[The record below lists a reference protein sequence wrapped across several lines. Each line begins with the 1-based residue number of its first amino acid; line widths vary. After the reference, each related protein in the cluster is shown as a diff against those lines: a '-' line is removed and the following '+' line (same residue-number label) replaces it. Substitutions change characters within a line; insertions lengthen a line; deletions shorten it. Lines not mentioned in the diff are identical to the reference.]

1 MKWGSYKKRFRD
13 RYDGRRVRSMDPFFR
28 LIPYIMQSRVDSQ
41 VFFDDTIDITR
52 VESYLRGK
60 RNAGMKNLGFLHI
73 VIAAIVRTLSQKPGL
88 NRFVAGQRIYA
99 RNEILISLAVKK
111 DLKEESP
118 ETTVKIK
125 FEPAD
130 TIYDVMEKVNKVI
143 EENKKEEVNNDTDKT
158 AKIISLCPGFLIK
171 FIVWFMAKLDYHR
184 IMPKIIN
191 RVSPFHTSIFITDL
205 GSVGIQSAYH
215 HIYEFGTTSIFVAF
229 GTKKKER
236 VIDADNNVVEK
247 RTINL
252 RVVADERI
260 VDGHYYA
267 RAFRL
272 FNRYMLNPERLEV
285 PPEKVVEDLA

>member
-1 MKWGSYKKRFRD
+1 
-13 RYDGRRVRSMDPFFR
+13 
-28 LIPYIMQSRVDSQ
+28 
-41 VFFDDTIDITR
+41 